1 MDNRIKKHAEVLL
14 KYSVNLKKGERI
26 VIVGDVVTLPLIKES
41 YRLAVE
47 LGALPQVLINSE
59 ELKEILLKGGSEE
72 QIKYVPDSVKKA
84 FETVDVLLSFFGGS
98 NTRMLSNI
106 NPEKI
111 KLSAQGS
118 SEITRIF
125 FERVAKKELRWC
137 GTMFPNQANAQ
148 EANMSISEYED
159 FVYGAG
165 YIDRKDPIAE
175 WKEIERKQEGI
186 CNILNG
192 KKHLRIVSRDTDL
205 NMSIEGRRWVNC
217 CGKVNFPDGEVF
229 TEVFTGPVEDSVE
242 GHIRFSFPGIYGGRE
257 IEDIQLTFE
266 RGKVVKAVAAKGQE
280 LLEQLL
286 ETDKGARYVGEIAA
300 GTNYNI
306 KKFTKHML
314 FDEKIGGTVHL
325 AVGRSI
331 PESLGK
337 NQSAI
342 HWDMLCDMK
351 NGGEIYADGEL
362 VYKDGKFLI

>member
-14 KYSVNLKKGERI
+14 KYSLDLKKGEKI

-47 LGALPQVLINSE
+47 LGAFPQVMINSE

-72 QIKYVPDSVKKA
+72 QIKYVPDSIKKA
-84 FETVDVLLSFFGGS
+84 FETVDVLLSFFGGT
-98 NTRMLSNI
+98 NTRMLSNV
-106 NPEKI
+106 NPEKL

-118 SEITRIF
+118 NEITRIF
-125 FERVAKKELRWC
+125 FGRVAKKELRWC

-175 WKEIERKQEGI
+175 WKEIEKKQEGI
-186 CNILNG
+186 CKILDG
-192 KKHLRIVSRDTDL
+192 KKHLRIVSIDTDL
-205 NMSIEGRRWVNC
+205 NMSIEGRKWVNC
-217 CGKVNFPDGEVF
+217 CGKVNFPDG
-229 TEVFTGPVEDSVE
+229 EVFTGPVEDSVE

-257 IEDIQLTFE
+257 IEDIQLTLE
-266 RGKVVKAVAAKGQE
+266 RGKVVKAVVAKGQE

-306 KKFTKHML
+306 KRFTKHML

-325 AVGRSI
+325 AIGRSI

-351 NGGEIYADGEL
+351 KGGEIYADGEL
-362 VYKDGKFLI
+362 IYKDGKFLI

>member
-14 KYSVNLKKGERI
+14 KYSLALKKGEKI

-47 LGALPQVLINSE
+47 LGALPQVMINSE

-72 QIKYVPDSVKKA
+72 QIKYVPDSIKKA
-84 FETVDVLLSFFGGS
+84 FETVDVLLSFFGGT

-106 NPEKI
+106 NPEKL

-175 WKEIERKQEGI
+175 WKDIEKKQEEI
-186 CNILNG
+186 CKILNG

-205 NMSIEGRRWVNC
+205 NMSIEGRKWVNC
-217 CGKVNFPDGEVF
+217 CGKVNFPDG
-229 TEVFTGPVEDSVE
+229 EVFTGPVEDSVE

-266 RGKVVKAVAAKGQE
+266 RGKVAKAEAAKGQE

-306 KKFTKHML
+306 EKFTKHML

-325 AVGRSI
+325 AIGRSI

-351 NGGEIYADGEL
+351 KGGEIYADSEL
-362 VYKDGKFLI
+362 IYKDGKFIM

>member
-1 MDNRIKKHAEVLL
+1 
-14 KYSVNLKKGERI
+14 
-26 VIVGDVVTLPLIKES
+26 
-41 YRLAVE
+41 
-47 LGALPQVLINSE
+47 
-59 ELKEILLKGGSEE
+59 LKEILLKGGSEE
-72 QIKYVPDSVKKA
+72 QIKYVPESVKKA
-84 FETVDVLLSFFGGS
+84 FETVDVLLSFFGGT
-98 NTRMLSNI
+98 NTRMLSNV
-106 NPEKI
+106 NPEKL

-148 EANMSISEYED
+148 EASMSVSEYED

-165 YIDRKDPIAE
+165 YIDSKDPIAE
-175 WKEIERKQEGI
+175 WKKIEKKQEGI

-192 KKHLRIVSRDTDL
+192 KKHLRIVSKDTDL
-205 NMSIEGRRWVNC
+205 KMSIEGRKWINC
-217 CGKVNFPDGEVF
+217 CGRVNFPDG
-229 TEVFTGPVEDSVE
+229 EVFTGPVEDSVE

-257 IEDIQLTFE
+257 IEDIQLTFD
-266 RGKVVKAVAAKGQE
+266 RGKVIKATAAKGQE

-306 KKFTKHML
+306 KKFTRHML

-325 AVGRSI
+325 AIGRSI

-351 NGGEIYADGEL
+351 KGGKIYADGEL

>member
-14 KYSVNLKKGERI
+14 KYSLDLKKGEKI
-26 VIVGDVVTLPLIKES
+26 IIVGDVVTLPLIKES

-47 LGALPQVLINSE
+47 LGALPQVMINSE
-59 ELKEILLKGGSEE
+59 ELKEILLKGGSGE
-72 QIKYVPDSVKKA
+72 QIKYVPVSVKKA
-84 FETVDVLLSFFGGS
+84 FETVDVLLSLFGEP
-98 NTRMLSNI
+98 NTRMFSNV
-106 NPEKI
+106 NPEKM

-118 SEITRIF
+118 SEITKIF

-165 YIDRKDPIAE
+165 YIGSKDPIVE
-175 WKEIERKQEGI
+175 WKEIEKKQEGI

-192 KKHLRIVSRDTDL
+192 KEHLRIVSKDTDL
-205 NMSIEGRRWVNC
+205 KMSIEGRKWVNC
-217 CGKVNFPDGEVF
+217 CGRVNFPDG
-229 TEVFTGPVEDSVE
+229 EVFTGPVEDSVE

-266 RGKVVKAVAAKGQE
+266 RGKVIKVTAAKGQE

-325 AVGRSI
+325 AIGRSI

-351 NGGEIYADGEL
+351 KGGEIYADGEL

>member
-1 MDNRIKKHAEVLL
+1 MDNRITKHAEVVL
-14 KYSVNLKKGERI
+14 KYSLGLKKGEKI
-26 VIVGDVVTLPLIKES
+26 VIAGDVVTLPLIKES

-47 LGALPQVLINSE
+47 LGALPQVMINSE

-72 QIKYVPDSVKKA
+72 QIKYVPASIKKA
-84 FETVDVLLSFFGGS
+84 FETVDASLSFFGGS
-98 NTRMLSNI
+98 NTRMLSNV
-106 NPEKI
+106 NPEKL

-125 FERVAKKELRWC
+125 SERVAKKELRWC
-137 GTMFPNQANAQ
+137 DTMFPNQANAQ

-175 WKEIERKQEGI
+175 WKELEKKQEGI

-192 KKHLRIVSRDTDL
+192 KKRLRIISKDTDL
-205 NMSIEGRRWVNC
+205 KMSIEGRKWVNC
-217 CGKVNFPDGEVF
+217 CGKANFPDG
-229 TEVFTGPVEDSVE
+229 EVFTGPVEDSTE
-242 GHIRFSFPGIYGGRE
+242 GHIRFSFPGITGGRE

-266 RGKVVKAVAAKGQE
+266 KGRVIKAVAAKGEE

-306 KKFTKHML
+306 QKFTKHML

-325 AVGRSI
+325 AIGRSI

-351 NGGEIYADGEL
+351 KGGEIYADGEL

>member
-14 KYSVNLKKGERI
+14 KYSLDLKKGEKI
-26 VIVGDVVTLPLIKES
+26 IIVGDVVTLPLIKES

-47 LGALPQVLINSE
+47 MGALPQVLINSE
-59 ELKEILLKGGSEE
+59 ELKEILLKGGSKE
-72 QIKYVPDSVKKA
+72 QIKYVPDSVKRA
-84 FETVDVLLSFFGGS
+84 FETVDASLSFFGGH
-98 NTRMLSNI
+98 NTRMFSNI
-106 NPEKI
+106 NSEKL
-111 KLSAQGS
+111 KLSAQGF

-125 FERVAKKELRWC
+125 FERVVKKELKWC
-137 GTMFPNQANAQ
+137 CTMFPNQANAQ

-175 WKEIERKQEGI
+175 WKEIEKKQEGI
-186 CNILNG
+186 CKILDG

-205 NMSIEGRRWVNC
+205 NMSIEGRKWVNC
-217 CGKVNFPDGEVF
+217 CGKANFPDG
-229 TEVFTGPVEDSVE
+229 EVFTGPVEDSVE

-266 RGKVVKAVAAKGQE
+266 RGKVIKAVATKGEE
-280 LLEQLL
+280 LLEQLM
-286 ETDKGARYVGEIAA
+286 ETDKGARYVGEIAV

-306 KKFTKHML
+306 KRFTKHML

-325 AVGRSI
+325 AIGRSI

-351 NGGEIYADGEL
+351 KGGEIYADGEL

>member
-14 KYSVNLKKGERI
+14 KYSLDLKKGEKI

-84 FETVDVLLSFFGGS
+84 FETVDVLLSFFGDS

-106 NPEKI
+106 NPEKM

-165 YIDRKDPIAE
+165 YIDRKDPITE
-175 WKEIERKQEGI
+175 WKEIEKKQEGI

-205 NMSIEGRRWVNC
+205 NMSIEGRKWVNC
-217 CGKVNFPDGEVF
+217 CGRVNFPDG
-229 TEVFTGPVEDSVE
+229 EVFTGPVEDSVE

-266 RGKVVKAVAAKGQE
+266 RGKVIKAAATKGEE

-306 KKFTKHML
+306 KRFTKHML

-325 AVGRSI
+325 AIGRSI

-351 NGGEIYADGEL
+351 KDGEIYADGEL
-362 VYKDGKFLI
+362 VYKDGNFLI

>member
-1 MDNRIKKHAEVLL
+1 M
-14 KYSVNLKKGERI
+14 
-26 VIVGDVVTLPLIKES
+26 GDLVTLPLIKES
-41 YRLAVE
+41 YRLVVE
-47 LGALPQVLINSE
+47 LGGLPQVMINSE

-72 QIKYVPDSVKKA
+72 QIKYVPDSVKKV

-98 NTRMLSNI
+98 NTRMFSNV
-106 NPEKI
+106 NPVKL

-125 FERVAKKELRWC
+125 FERESKKELRWC

-175 WKEIERKQEGI
+175 WNEIEKKQEGI
-186 CNILNG
+186 CKILDG
-192 KKHLRIVSRDTDL
+192 KKHLRIVSKDTDL
-205 NMSIEGRRWVNC
+205 KMSIEGRKWVNC
-217 CGKVNFPDGEVF
+217 CGRVNFPDGEVF
-229 TEVFTGPVEDSVE
+229 TGPIEDSVE

-257 IEDIQLTFE
+257 IEDIQITFE
-266 RGKVVKAVAAKGQE
+266 RGKVIKATAAKGQE

-306 KKFTKHML
+306 EKFTKHML

-325 AVGRSI
+325 AIGRSI
-331 PESLGK
+331 SESLGK

-351 NGGEIYADGEL
+351 KGGKIYADGEL
-362 VYKDGKFLI
+362 IYKDGKFLI

>member
-14 KYSVNLKKGERI
+14 KYSIDLKKGEKI
-26 VIVGDVVTLPLIKES
+26 IIVGDVVTLLLIKES

-47 LGALPQVLINSE
+47 LGALPQVMINSE
-59 ELKEILLKGGSEE
+59 ELKEILLKRGSEE
-72 QIKYVPDSVKKA
+72 QIKYVPVSVKKA
-84 FETVDVLLSFFGGS
+84 FETVDVVLSFFGGT
-98 NTRMLSNI
+98 NTRMLSNV
-106 NPEKI
+106 NPEKL

-165 YIDRKDPIAE
+165 YLDSKDPIAK
-175 WKEIERKQEGI
+175 WKEMEEKQKDI
-186 CNILNG
+186 CNILNS
-192 KKHLRIVSRDTDL
+192 KKHLRIVSKDTDL
-205 NMSIEGRRWVNC
+205 KMSIEGRKWINC
-217 CGKVNFPDGEVF
+217 CGRVNFPDG
-229 TEVFTGPVEDSVE
+229 EVFTGPVEDSVE

-266 RGKVVKAVAAKGQE
+266 RGKVIKATAAKGQE

-325 AVGRSI
+325 AIGRSL

-337 NQSAI
+337 NESAI

-351 NGGEIYADGEL
+351 KGGEIYADGEL
-362 VYKDGKFLI
+362 IYKDGKFLI

>member
-14 KYSVNLKKGERI
+14 KYSLDIKKGEKI

-47 LGALPQVLINSE
+47 MGALPQVLINSE
-59 ELKEILLKGGSEE
+59 ELKEILLKRGSEE

-84 FETVDVLLSFFGGS
+84 FETVDVVLSFFGGT
-98 NTRMLSNI
+98 NTRMLSNV
-106 NPEKI
+106 NPEKL

-125 FERVAKKELRWC
+125 FERVAKKELRWS
-137 GTMFPNQANAQ
+137 GTMFPNQASAQ
-148 EANMSISEYED
+148 EANMSISDYED
-159 FVYGAG
+159 FVYEAS
-165 YIDRKDPIAE
+165 YIDSKDPISE
-175 WKEIERKQEGI
+175 WKKIEKKQEGI
-186 CNILNG
+186 CNILNS

-205 NMSIEGRRWVNC
+205 KMSIEGRRWINC
-217 CGKVNFPDGEVF
+217 CGKANFPDG
-229 TEVFTGPVEDSVE
+229 EVFTGPVEDSVE

-266 RGKVVKAVAAKGQE
+266 RGRVVKATAAKGQE
-280 LLEQLL
+280 LLEQIL

-325 AVGRSI
+325 AIGRSI

-342 HWDMLCDMK
+342 HRDMLCDMK
-351 NGGEIYADGEL
+351 KGGEIFVDGEL
-362 VYKDGKFLI
+362 VYKDGKFLIF

>member
-14 KYSVNLKKGERI
+14 KYSVDLKKGEKI
-26 VIVGDVVTLPLIKES
+26 AIAGDVVTLPLIKES

-47 LGALPQVLINSE
+47 LGALPQVMISSE

-84 FETVDVLLSFFGGS
+84 FETVDVMLSFFGGA
-98 NTRMLSNI
+98 NTRMFSNV
-106 NPEKI
+106 NPEKL

-118 SEITRIF
+118 SEITKIF
-125 FERVAKKELRWC
+125 YERVAKKELRWC

-165 YIDRKDPIAE
+165 YIDREDPVAE
-175 WKEIERKQEGI
+175 WKEIEKKQEDI

-192 KKHLRIVSRDTDL
+192 KKHLRIVSKDTDL
-205 NMSIEGRRWVNC
+205 KMSIEGRKWVNC
-217 CGKVNFPDGEVF
+217 CGRVNFPDG
-229 TEVFTGPVEDSVE
+229 EVFTGPVEDSVK

-266 RGKVVKAVAAKGQE
+266 SGKVVKAVAAKGQE

-286 ETDKGARYVGEIAA
+286 ETDKGARYVGEIAV

-325 AVGRSI
+325 AIGRSI

-351 NGGEIYADGEL
+351 KGGEIYADGEL

>member
-1 MDNRIKKHAEVLL
+1 MDNRIKKYAEVLL
-14 KYSVNLKKGERI
+14 KYSLDIKKGEKLLI
-26 VIVGDVVTLPLIKES
+26 DGDVVTLPLIKES

-47 LGALPQVLINSE
+47 LGALPQVMINSE

-72 QIKYVPDSVKKA
+72 QIKYVPVGIKKVFKTIDA
-84 FETVDVLLSFFGGS
+84 SLSFFGGS
-98 NTRMLSNI
+98 NTRMLSNV
-106 NPEKI
+106 NPEKL
-111 KLSAQGS
+111 KLSAQGF
-118 SEITRIF
+118 SEIARIF
-125 FERVAKKELRWC
+125 FERSAKKELKWC
-137 GTMFPNQANAQ
+137 CTMFPNQANAQ

-165 YIDRKDPIAE
+165 YIDKKDPIAE
-175 WKEIERKQEGI
+175 WKKLEKKQEGI

-192 KKHLRIVSRDTDL
+192 KKRLRIVSKDTDL
-205 NMSIEGRRWVNC
+205 KMSIEGRKWINC
-217 CGKVNFPDGEVF
+217 CGKANFPDGEVF
-229 TEVFTGPVEDSVE
+229 TGPIEDSVE

-266 RGKVVKAVAAKGQE
+266 KGRVIKAVAAKGEE

-286 ETDKGARYVGEIAA
+286 KTDKGARYVGEIAA

-306 KKFTKHML
+306 QKFTKHML

-325 AVGRSI
+325 AIGRSI
-331 PESLGK
+331 TESLGK

-351 NGGEIYADGEL
+351 KGGEIYADGEL
-362 VYKDGKFLI
+362 VYKDGQFLI

>member
-14 KYSVNLKKGERI
+14 KYSLDIKKGEKI

-47 LGALPQVLINSE
+47 MGALPQVLINSE
-59 ELKEILLKGGSEE
+59 ELKEILLKRGSEE

-84 FETVDVLLSFFGGS
+84 FETVDVVLSFFGGK
-98 NTRMLSNI
+98 NTRMLSNVDS
-106 NPEKI
+106 EKL

-159 FVYGAG
+159 FVYGAS
-165 YIDRKDPIAE
+165 YIDSKDPIVE
-175 WKEIERKQEGI
+175 WKKIEKKQEGI
-186 CNILNG
+186 CNILND

-205 NMSIEGRRWVNC
+205 KMSIEGRKWVNC
-217 CGKVNFPDGEVF
+217 CGRVNFPDG
-229 TEVFTGPVEDSVE
+229 EVFTGPVEDSVE

-266 RGKVVKAVAAKGQE
+266 SGKVVKATAAKGQE

-325 AVGRSI
+325 AIGRSI

-351 NGGEIYADGEL
+351 KGGKIYADGEL
-362 VYKDGKFLI
+362 IYKDGKFLI

>member
-14 KYSVNLKKGERI
+14 KYSLDIKKGEKI
-26 VIVGDVVTLPLIKES
+26 IIVGDVVTLPLIKES

-59 ELKEILLKGGSEE
+59 ELKEILLKRGSEE
-72 QIKYVPDSVKKA
+72 QIKYVPVSVKKA
-84 FETVDVLLSFFGGS
+84 FETVDVVLSFFGGT
-98 NTRMLSNI
+98 NTRMLSNV
-106 NPEKI
+106 NPEKL
-111 KLSAQGS
+111 KLSAQG
-118 SEITRIF
+118 
-125 FERVAKKELRWC
+125 
-137 GTMFPNQANAQ
+137 Q
-148 EANMSISEYED
+148 EANMSISEYEN
-159 FVYGAG
+159 FVYGAS
-165 YIDRKDPIAE
+165 YIDSKDPIAE
-175 WKEIERKQEGI
+175 WKEIEKKQEII
-186 CNILNG
+186 CKILNG
-192 KKHLRIVSRDTDL
+192 KKHLRIVSKDTDL
-205 NMSIEGRRWVNC
+205 KMSIEGRRWVNC
-217 CGKVNFPDGEVF
+217 CGRVNFPDG
-229 TEVFTGPVEDSVE
+229 EVFTGPVEDSVE

-266 RGKVVKAVAAKGQE
+266 RGKVVKALAAKGQE

-306 KKFTKHML
+306 QKFTKHML

-325 AVGRSI
+325 AIGRSI

-351 NGGEIYADGEL
+351 KGGEIYADGEL

>member
-1 MDNRIKKHAEVLL
+1 MGNRIKKHAEVLL
-14 KYSVNLKKGERI
+14 KYSLDIKKGEKI
-26 VIVGDVVTLPLIKES
+26 VIVGDIVTLPLIKES

-47 LGALPQVLINSE
+47 LGALPQVMINSE
-59 ELKEILLKGGSEE
+59 ELKEILLKRGSEE
-72 QIKYVPDSVKKA
+72 QIKYVPDSVKKG
-84 FETVDVLLSFFGGS
+84 FETVDVVLSFFGGA
-98 NTRMLSNI
+98 NTRMLSNV
-106 NPEKI
+106 NPEKL

-118 SEITRIF
+118 SEITKIF

-148 EANMSISEYED
+148 EANMSVSEYED

-165 YIDRKDPIAE
+165 YIDREDPVAE
-175 WKEIERKQEGI
+175 WKEIEKKQECI
-186 CNILNG
+186 CKILNG
-192 KKHLRIVSRDTDL
+192 KKHLRIVSKDTDL
-205 NMSIEGRRWVNC
+205 NMSIEGRKWVNC
-217 CGKVNFPDGEVF
+217 CGRVNFPDGEVF
-229 TEVFTGPVEDSVE
+229 TGPAEDSVE

-266 RGKVVKAVAAKGQE
+266 RGKVIKATAAKGQE

-325 AVGRSI
+325 AIGRSI

-351 NGGEIYADGEL
+351 KGGEIYADGEL

>member
-1 MDNRIKKHAEVLL
+1 MDNRVKKHAEVLS
-14 KYSVNLKKGERI
+14 KYSLDLKRGEKMI
-26 VIVGDVVTLPLIKES
+26 IAGDIVTLPLIKES

-47 LGALPQVLINSE
+47 LGALPQVMINSG
-59 ELKEILLKGGSEE
+59 ELKEILLKDGSEE
-72 QIKYVPDSVKKA
+72 QIKYVPDSIKKA
-84 FETVDVLLSFFGGS
+84 FETVDVVLSFFGGA
-98 NTRMLSNI
+98 NTRMLSNVD
-106 NPEKI
+106 PEKL

-118 SEITRIF
+118 SEITKIF
-125 FERVAKKELRWC
+125 VERVAKKELRWC
-137 GTMFPNQANAQ
+137 ATMFPNQANAQ

-165 YIDRKDPIAE
+165 YIDKKDPIAE
-175 WKEIERKQEGI
+175 WKKMEKKQEGI

-205 NMSIEGRRWVNC
+205 KMSIEGRRWVNC

-229 TEVFTGPVEDSVE
+229 TGPIEDSVE

-266 RGKVVKAVAAKGQE
+266 RGKVINAMAAKGQE

-325 AVGRSI
+325 AIGRSI

-351 NGGEIYADGEL
+351 KGGEIYADGEL

>member
-1 MDNRIKKHAEVLL
+1 
-14 KYSVNLKKGERI
+14 
-26 VIVGDVVTLPLIKES
+26 
-41 YRLAVE
+41 
-47 LGALPQVLINSE
+47 
-59 ELKEILLKGGSEE
+59 
-72 QIKYVPDSVKKA
+72 
-84 FETVDVLLSFFGGS
+84 
-98 NTRMLSNI
+98 MLSNI
-106 NPEKI
+106 NPEKM
-111 KLSAQGS
+111 KLSARGS
-118 SEITRIF
+118 SEITKIF

-165 YIDRKDPIAE
+165 YIDRKDPIVE
-175 WKEIERKQEGI
+175 WKEIEKKQEGI

-205 NMSIEGRRWVNC
+205 NMSIEGRKWVNC
-217 CGKVNFPDGEVF
+217 CGRVNFPDG
-229 TEVFTGPVEDSVE
+229 EVFTGPVEDSVE

-266 RGKVVKAVAAKGQE
+266 RGKVIKAAATKGEE

-306 KKFTKHML
+306 EKFTKHML

-325 AVGRSI
+325 AIGRSI

-351 NGGEIYADGEL
+351 KGGKIYADSEL

>member
-14 KYSVNLKKGERI
+14 KYSLNLKKGEKM

-47 LGALPQVLINSE
+47 MGALPQVMINSE
-59 ELKEILLKGGSEE
+59 ELKEILLKRGSEE
-72 QIKYVPDSVKKA
+72 QIKYVPVSVKKA
-84 FETVDVLLSFFGGS
+84 FETVDVVLSFFGGT
-98 NTRMLSNI
+98 NTRMLSNV
-106 NPEKI
+106 NPEKL

-118 SEITRIF
+118 SEITKIF

-137 GTMFPNQANAQ
+137 GTMFPNQASAQ
-148 EANMSISEYED
+148 EANMSVSEYED

-165 YIDRKDPIAE
+165 YIDREDPVAE
-175 WKEIERKQEGI
+175 WKEIEKKQETI
-186 CNILNG
+186 CKILDG
-192 KKHLRIVSRDTDL
+192 KKHLRIISRDTDL
-205 NMSIEGRRWVNC
+205 KMSIEGRKWVNC
-217 CGKVNFPDGEVF
+217 CGRVNFPDG
-229 TEVFTGPVEDSVE
+229 EVFTGPVEDSVE

-266 RGKVVKAVAAKGQE
+266 RGKVIKAMAAKGQE

-300 GTNYNI
+300 GTNNNI

-325 AVGRSI
+325 AIGRSI

-351 NGGEIYADGEL
+351 KGGEIFADGEL

>member
-14 KYSVNLKKGERI
+14 KYSIDLKKGEKI
-26 VIVGDVVTLPLIKES
+26 IIVGDVVTLPLIKES

-47 LGALPQVLINSE
+47 LGALPQALINSE

-72 QIKYVPDSVKKA
+72 QIKYVPDSIKKA
-84 FETVDVLLSFFGGS
+84 FETVDVVLSFFGGA
-98 NTRMLSNI
+98 NTRMLSNVD
-106 NPEKI
+106 PKKL

-118 SEITRIF
+118 SEITKIF
-125 FERVAKKELRWC
+125 VERVAKKELRWC
-137 GTMFPNQANAQ
+137 ATMFPNQANAQ

-165 YIDRKDPIAE
+165 YIDKKDPIAE
-175 WKEIERKQEGI
+175 WKKMEKKQEDI

-205 NMSIEGRRWVNC
+205 KMSIEGRRWVNC

-229 TEVFTGPVEDSVE
+229 TGPIEDSVE
-242 GHIRFSFPGIYGGRE
+242 GHIKFSFPGIYGGRE

-266 RGKVVKAVAAKGQE
+266 RGKVINAMAAKGQE
-280 LLEQLL
+280 LLGQLL

-325 AVGRSI
+325 AIGRSI

-351 NGGEIYADGEL
+351 KGGEIYADGEL
-362 VYKDGKFLI
+362 VYKDGKFLM

>member
-1 MDNRIKKHAEVLL
+1 MDNRIKKHAGVLL
-14 KYSVNLKKGERI
+14 KYSLDIKKGEKI

-84 FETVDVLLSFFGGS
+84 FETVDVVLSFFGGT
-98 NTRMLSNI
+98 NTRMLSNV
-106 NPEKI
+106 NPEKL

-175 WKEIERKQEGI
+175 WKEIEKKQEGI

-192 KKHLRIVSRDTDL
+192 KKHFRIVSRDTDL
-205 NMSIEGRRWVNC
+205 NMSVEGRKWINC
-217 CGKVNFPDGEVF
+217 CGRANFPDG
-229 TEVFTGPVEDSVE
+229 EVFTGPVEDSLE

-306 KKFTKHML
+306 KRFTKHML

-325 AVGRSI
+325 AIGRSI

-351 NGGEIYADGEL
+351 KGGEIYADGEL

>member
-1 MDNRIKKHAEVLL
+1 MDNRITKHAEVIL
-14 KYSVNLKKGERI
+14 KYSLDLKKGEKI

-47 LGALPQVLINSE
+47 LGALPQVMINSE

-72 QIKYVPDSVKKA
+72 QIKYVPESAKKA
-84 FETVDVLLSFFGGS
+84 FETVDVLLSFFGGT
-98 NTRMLSNI
+98 NTRMLSNV
-106 NPEKI
+106 NPEKL

-148 EANMSISEYED
+148 EASMSVSEYED

-165 YIDRKDPIAE
+165 YIDSKDPIAE
-175 WKEIERKQEGI
+175 WKKIEKKQEGI

-192 KKHLRIVSRDTDL
+192 KKHLRIVSKDTDL
-205 NMSIEGRRWVNC
+205 KMSIEGRKWINC
-217 CGKVNFPDGEVF
+217 CGRVNFPDG
-229 TEVFTGPVEDSVE
+229 EVFTGPVEDSVE

-257 IEDIQLTFE
+257 IEDIQLTFK
-266 RGKVVKAVAAKGQE
+266 RGKVIKATAAKGQE

-306 KKFTKHML
+306 KKFTRHML

-325 AVGRSI
+325 AIGRSI

-351 NGGEIYADGEL
+351 KGGKIYADGEL
-362 VYKDGKFLI
+362 VYKNGKFLI

>member
-1 MDNRIKKHAEVLL
+1 MDNRIKKYAEVLL
-14 KYSVNLKKGERI
+14 KYSLDIKKGEKLLI
-26 VIVGDVVTLPLIKES
+26 AGDLVTLPLIKES

-47 LGALPQVLINSE
+47 LGALPQVMIHSE

-72 QIKYVPDSVKKA
+72 QIKYVPVSIKKT
-84 FETVDVLLSFFGGS
+84 FETVDASLSFFGGS
-98 NTRMLSNI
+98 NTRMLSNV
-106 NPEKI
+106 NPEKL
-111 KLSAQGS
+111 KLSAQGF

-125 FERVAKKELRWC
+125 FERSAKKELKWC
-137 GTMFPNQANAQ
+137 ATMFPNQANAQ

-165 YIDRKDPIAE
+165 YIESKDPIAK
-175 WKEIERKQEGI
+175 WKEIEKKQEGI
-186 CNILNG
+186 CNILNN
-192 KKHLRIVSRDTDL
+192 KKHLRIVSKDTDL
-205 NMSIEGRRWVNC
+205 KMSIEGRKWINC
-217 CGKVNFPDGEVF
+217 CGRVNFPDG
-229 TEVFTGPVEDSVE
+229 EVFTGPVEDSVE

-266 RGKVVKAVAAKGQE
+266 RGKVIKATAAKGQE

-306 KKFTKHML
+306 KKFTRHML

-325 AVGRSI
+325 AIGRSI

-351 NGGEIYADGEL
+351 KGGEIYADGKL
-362 VYKDGKFLI
+362 IYKDGKFLI

>member
-1 MDNRIKKHAEVLL
+1 MDNRIKKHAKVLL
-14 KYSVNLKKGERI
+14 KYSLDLKKGEKI

-84 FETVDVLLSFFGGS
+84 FETVDVLLSFFGDS

-106 NPEKI
+106 NPEKM

-148 EANMSISEYED
+148 EANMSISEYEG

-175 WKEIERKQEGI
+175 WKEIEKKQEGI

-205 NMSIEGRRWVNC
+205 NMSIEGRKWVNC
-217 CGKVNFPDGEVF
+217 CGRVNFPDG
-229 TEVFTGPVEDSVE
+229 EVFTGPVEDSVE

-266 RGKVVKAVAAKGQE
+266 RGKVIKAAATKGEE

-306 KKFTKHML
+306 KRFTKHML

-325 AVGRSI
+325 AIGRSI

-351 NGGEIYADGEL
+351 KDGEIYADGEL
-362 VYKDGKFLI
+362 VYKDGNFLI

>member
-14 KYSVNLKKGERI
+14 KYSLDIKKGEKLL
-26 VIVGDVVTLPLIKES
+26 IVGDVVTLPLIKES

-47 LGALPQVLINSE
+47 LGALPQVITNSE

-72 QIKYVPDSVKKA
+72 QIKYVPASIKKA
-84 FETVDVLLSFFGGS
+84 FETVDASLSFFGGS
-98 NTRMLSNI
+98 NTRMLSNV
-106 NPEKI
+106 NPEKL
-111 KLSAQGS
+111 KLSAQGF

-125 FERVAKKELRWC
+125 FERSAKKELKWC
-137 GTMFPNQANAQ
+137 CTMFPNQANAQ

-165 YIDRKDPIAE
+165 YIDRKDPIAK
-175 WKEIERKQEGI
+175 WKEIEKKQEGI

-192 KKHLRIVSRDTDL
+192 KKRLRIISKDTDL
-205 NMSIEGRRWVNC
+205 KMSIEGRKWVNC
-217 CGKVNFPDGEVF
+217 CGKANFPDG
-229 TEVFTGPVEDSVE
+229 EVFTGPVEDSTE
-242 GHIRFSFPGIYGGRE
+242 GHIRFSFPGIYEGRE

-266 RGKVVKAVAAKGQE
+266 KGRVIKAVAAKGEE

-306 KKFTKHML
+306 QKFTRHML

-325 AVGRSI
+325 AIGRSI

-351 NGGEIYADGEL
+351 KGGEIYADGEL

>member
-1 MDNRIKKHAEVLL
+1 MDNRIKKHAEVLF
-14 KYSVNLKKGERI
+14 KYSLDIKKGEKI

-47 LGALPQVLINSE
+47 MGALPQVLINSE
-59 ELKEILLKGGSEE
+59 ELKEILLKRGSEE

-84 FETVDVLLSFFGGS
+84 FETVDVVLSFFGGT
-98 NTRMLSNI
+98 NTRMLSNV
-106 NPEKI
+106 NPEKL
-111 KLSAQGS
+111 KLEAQGS
-118 SEITRIF
+118 SEIKKIF

-137 GTMFPNQANAQ
+137 VTMFPNQANAQ
-148 EANMSISEYED
+148 EAGMSISEYED
-159 FVYGAG
+159 FVYGAC

-175 WKEIERKQEGI
+175 WKEIEKKQECI
-186 CNILNG
+186 CKILDG

-205 NMSIEGRRWVNC
+205 KMSIEGRKWVNC
-217 CGKVNFPDGEVF
+217 CGRANFPDG
-229 TEVFTGPVEDSVE
+229 EVFTGPVEDSVE

-266 RGKVVKAVAAKGQE
+266 RGKVVKATATKGQK

-306 KKFTKHML
+306 KKFTKDML

-325 AVGRSI
+325 AIGRSI

-351 NGGEIYADGEL
+351 KGGKIYADGEL
-362 VYKDGKFLI
+362 VYKDGKFLV

>member
-1 MDNRIKKHAEVLL
+1 MDNRVKKHAEVLS
-14 KYSVNLKKGERI
+14 KYSLDLKKGEKMI
-26 VIVGDVVTLPLIKES
+26 IAGDIVTLPLIKES

-47 LGALPQVLINSE
+47 LGALPQVKINSE

-72 QIKYVPDSVKKA
+72 QIKYVPDSIKKA
-84 FETVDVLLSFFGGS
+84 FETVDVVLSFFGGA
-98 NTRMLSNI
+98 NTRMLSNVD
-106 NPEKI
+106 PKKL

-118 SEITRIF
+118 SEITKIF
-125 FERVAKKELRWC
+125 VERVAKKELRWC
-137 GTMFPNQANAQ
+137 ATMFPNQANAQ

-165 YIDRKDPIAE
+165 YIDKKDPIAE
-175 WKEIERKQEGI
+175 WKKMEKKQEDI

-205 NMSIEGRRWVNC
+205 KMSIEGRRWVNC

-229 TEVFTGPVEDSVE
+229 TGPIEDSVE
-242 GHIRFSFPGIYGGRE
+242 GHIKFSFPGIYGGRE

-266 RGKVVKAVAAKGQE
+266 RGKVINAMAAKGQE
-280 LLEQLL
+280 LLGQLL

-325 AVGRSI
+325 AIGRSI

-351 NGGEIYADGEL
+351 KGGEIYADGEL
-362 VYKDGKFLI
+362 VYKDGKFLM

>member
-1 MDNRIKKHAEVLL
+1 MDNRITKHAEVIL
-14 KYSVNLKKGERI
+14 KYSLNLKKGEKI

-47 LGALPQVLINSE
+47 LGALPQVMINSE

-72 QIKYVPDSVKKA
+72 QIKYVPESVKKA
-84 FETVDVLLSFFGGS
+84 FETVDVLLSFFGGT
-98 NTRMLSNI
+98 NTRMLSNV
-106 NPEKI
+106 NPEKL

-148 EANMSISEYED
+148 EASMSVSEYED

-165 YIDRKDPIAE
+165 YIDSKDPIAE
-175 WKEIERKQEGI
+175 WKKIEKKQEGI

-192 KKHLRIVSRDTDL
+192 KKHLRIVSKDTDL
-205 NMSIEGRRWVNC
+205 KMSIEGRKWINC
-217 CGKVNFPDGEVF
+217 CGRVNFPDG
-229 TEVFTGPVEDSVE
+229 EVFTGPVEDSVE

-257 IEDIQLTFE
+257 IEDIQLTFD
-266 RGKVVKAVAAKGQE
+266 RGKVIKATAAKGQE

-306 KKFTKHML
+306 KKFTRHML

-325 AVGRSI
+325 AIGRSI

-351 NGGEIYADGEL
+351 KGGKIYADGEL
-362 VYKDGKFLI
+362 VYKNGKFLI